1 MLEDRIVWNF
11 IDDVET
17 SFLRSDMKKP
27 SELLK
32 EKMYFYNNPEND
44 SLKRVQAKVDK
55 TKELMVNN
63 FEKLLERGT
72 RLENLQEVTSEIEE
86 GSLTFLFDICRC
98 KRI

>member
-1 MLEDRIVWNF
+1 
-11 IDDVET
+11 
-17 SFLRSDMKKP
+17 MKKP

-44 SLKRVQAKVDK
+44 SLKRVQAKVDT

-86 GSLTFLFDICRC
+86 GSFDLLFDICRC